1 MIEESEPSEGQ
12 NQKIANIYFHP
23 SLGGYLEFNYKKNVS
38 KKTNSLKEKLFKRD
52 QFILSL
58 D

>member
-23 SLGGYLEFNYKKNVS
+23 SLGGYLEFNYKKKFQKRQILWKKNYS
-38 KKTNSLKEKLFKRD
+38 KEINSYFL
-52 QFILSL
+52 
-58 D
+58 

>member
-23 SLGGYLEFNYKKNVS
+23 SLGGYLEFNYKK
-38 KKTNSLKEKLFKRD
+38 TSLEDLGAATCKEFVDYKV
-52 QFILSL
+52 
-58 D
+58 